1 MWNRNLW
8 EGASAGMFESR
19 LFSSSI
25 ETTSE
30 RLKSHMA
37 HPKGNRSILLLGINA
52 KFIHASFGLRYLQ
65 ANLGGLKSECVLLEC
80 DINQRAID
88 IVEKALETKPCLI
101 GIGVYIWNAPLV
113 RSVVHLLKKVSPQTI
128 VVLGGPEVSFEI
140 EKQDWL
146 KKADHI
152 ITGEG
157 DLAFRKL
164 CETRLGLVAS
174 DSNPP
179 WLIHGG
185 LPELS
190 QVAFPYEHYLEE
202 DLRHRVIYVEASRGC
217 PFTCEF
223 CLSSLDAPVRGFDTD
238 DFLAQMQGL
247 LDRGLRHF
255 KFVDRTFNLN
265 IRTSSAILDF
275 FITHLDKG
283 LFLHFEMIPDRLPE
297 PLKQR
302 LTKFPPGCVQLEIG
316 VQTLNPKISDL
327 ISRKLQVDKLCENLS
342 FLRNQTQAHLHVDLI
357 VGLPGESLKSFGE
370 GFNQLLGQK
379 PHEIQIGILKR
390 LRGTPII
397 RHDQAF
403 QMVYDSEA
411 PYEVLAT
418 SDVSFSEL
426 QRMKRF
432 ARYWDLVANSGR
444 FRRTM
449 QSLCHDQPNP
459 FEAFMNFSDWLYAAS
474 GQRHGIALTK
484 LVQLVFNYLT
494 DSPLSQ
500 PHGTTAQDL
509 WSDYQESGKSDMPI
523 CLRPYLLKTHPTK
536 TAFSNQEVT
545 EKTIKGRSKTPG
557 KANQRQLR
565 HVGP

>member
-1 MWNRNLW
+1 M
-8 EGASAGMFESR
+8 
-19 LFSSSI
+19 
-25 ETTSE
+25 
-30 RLKSHMA
+30 
-37 HPKGNRSILLLGINA
+37 
-52 KFIHASFGLRYLQ
+52 
-65 ANLGGLKSECVLLEC
+65 
-80 DINQRAID
+80 
-88 IVEKALETKPCLI
+88 
-101 GIGVYIWNAPLV
+101 
-113 RSVVHLLKKVSPQTI
+113 
-128 VVLGGPEVSFEI
+128 
-140 EKQDWL
+140 
-146 KKADHI
+146 
-152 ITGEG
+152 
-157 DLAFRKL
+157 
-164 CETRLGLVAS
+164 
-174 DSNPP
+174 
-179 WLIHGG
+179 
-185 LPELS
+185 
-190 QVAFPYEHYLEE
+190 
-202 DLRHRVIYVEASRGC
+202 
-217 PFTCEF
+217 
-223 CLSSLDAPVRGFDTD
+223 
-238 DFLAQMQGL
+238 
-247 LDRGLRHF
+247 
-255 KFVDRTFNLN
+255 
-265 IRTSSAILDF
+265 
-275 FITHLDKG
+275 
-283 LFLHFEMIPDRLPE
+283 
-297 PLKQR
+297 
-302 LTKFPPGCVQLEIG
+302 
-316 VQTLNPKISDL
+316 
-327 ISRKLQVDKLCENLS
+327 CENLR

-357 VGLPGESLKSFGE
+357 VSLPGESLQSFGK
-370 GFNQLLGQK
+370 GFNQLLAQK

-444 FRRTM
+444 FKRTM

-536 TAFSNQEVT
+536 TDFSNQEVT

-565 HVGP
+565 HVGS